1 MGKYLNGDSA
11 SAAIKGAMALLLVMI
26 VCITLIVSQG
36 KEVPPEFTA
45 FMVTISGALVGFL
58 AGTRVVPKD
67 VSAAIKSKAVTT
79 ERKTVADDLAEEI
92 ENAKG

>member
-11 SAAIKGAMALLLVMI
+11 NVAIKGAMALLFVMI
-26 VCITLIVSQG
+26 LCITLIVSQG
-36 KEVPPEFTA
+36 QEVPPEFTA
-45 FMVTISGALVGFL
+45 FMATISGALVGFL

-79 ERKTVADDLAEEI
+79 EREKVADDLVEEQ
-92 ENAKG
+92 EHGTP